1 MGNDQTSTVG
11 ASEGGTSLGDIVRG
25 LGSSAA
31 GGVVDTVSSSL
42 PDLSSSAGA
51 GFASG
56 LLGTVS
62 DTVGPYL
69 PYIAIAL
76 VALFLIPRR

>member
-31 GGVVDTVSSSL
+31 GGAVDTVSSSL

-56 LLGTVS
+56 ALGQLS
-62 DTVGPYL
+62 DAISPYL
-69 PYIAIAL
+69 PYIVL
-76 VALFLIPRR
+76 GVAVLFLMRR